1 MSDTDSTLEST
12 ESGETPDGGVTTPAP
27 PDDGDTF
34 PREVVEKL
42 RREAAG
48 YRDRAKT
55 AEAHAEE
62 LSRALFTARVA
73 ATGKLADPT
82 DLPYTAELLD
92 DTDALTSAVDA
103 LIAAKPH
110 LKARRVSGD
119 AGQGVR
125 GHDQPLPTFSSLFS
139 QQI

>member
-1 MSDTDSTLEST
+1 MSDTEPAPEST
-12 ESGETPDGGVTTPAP
+12 ESDETPDSGVTTPAP
-27 PDDGDTF
+27 PDDADTF

-48 YRDRAKT
+48 YRDRAKQ
-55 AEAHAEE
+55 AETRTDE
-62 LSRALFTARVA
+62 LARALFTARVA

-82 DLPYTAELLD
+82 DLPYTTELLD
-92 DTDALTSAVDA
+92 DTDALTSAVDD

-110 LKARRVSGD
+110 LKARRVSGH
-119 AGQGVR
+119 AGQGAR
-125 GHDQPLPTFSSLFS
+125 GQDQPLPTFSSLFS